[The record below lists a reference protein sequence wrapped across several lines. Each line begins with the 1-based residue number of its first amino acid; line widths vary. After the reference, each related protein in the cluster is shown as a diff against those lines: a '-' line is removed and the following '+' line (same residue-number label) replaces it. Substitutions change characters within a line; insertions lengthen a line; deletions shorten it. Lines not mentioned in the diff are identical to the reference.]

1 MTEQITI
8 LTPIRYPLTA
18 QSAQTLAHAEQLA
31 TNADAEQVNL
41 LVLYVNLLHHHDDIQ
56 QSEIRQAI
64 KPVLNEVPVSVL
76 TRRGFLVEEVIL
88 EEAQQL
94 GVDYI
99 VIGKNQRSR
108 WRRLLT
114 WLLRSE
120 VELAPFLQKNTGSDI
135 AVEVVG

>member
-1 MTEQITI
+1 MTEHMTI

-18 QSAQTLAHAEQLA
+18 QSTQTLAHAEQLA
-31 TNADAEQVNL
+31 SHVDAEQVHL
-41 LVLYVNLLHHHDDIQ
+41 LVLYVNLLHHHDDVQ
-56 QSEIRQAI
+56 QAEIRQAI
-64 KPVLNEVPVSVL
+64 NPLLDEVSVSVL

-88 EEAQQL
+88 EEARHFE
-94 GVDYI
+94 VDCI
-99 VIGKNQRSR
+99 VVGKNQRPR

-120 VELAPFLQKNTGSDI
+120 VELAPFLQKNTRPDV